1 MPAPSVSPQA
11 GLIRRLAAWRL
22 PLGIALVLLAF
33 ALIEPRGRS
42 YTVPNSAVAVA
53 VADVFGISIGRTL
66 SP

>member
-33 ALIEPRGRS
+33 ALIEPR
-42 YTVPNSAVAVA
+42 VISAANLRNIAAQPFTHSRHVIHK
-53 VADVFGISIGRTL
+53 ADS
-66 SP
+66 